1 MNSLSSSLPEP
12 APTLAGQRIALLG
25 PLAGM
30 SKREAA
36 RRIREQGGVY
46 AEKPDAACTLVVWG
60 EAELPLA
67 PHPTEAGLLD
77 EAARTAAERG
87 SLVFISETELWQRL
101 GLVETQHNVHR
112 LYTPAMLAELLG
124 VAVAVIRRWHRRGL
138 IVPVR
143 EVHRLPY
150 FDFCEVSTARRLA
163 ELLAAGCSPVAIER
177 QLAELQRFLPSVDR
191 PLAQLSVIIQGKQLL
206 LRQGE
211 GLLEP
216 GGQYRFDFEADRHS
230 VEAVSTELAG
240 THELREISDGELQA
254 LEELNSPDS
263 MRLAAAELEDGERL
277 SEAAEM
283 YRAALAAGGP
293 HAETNFRLAE
303 LLYRQGDTAGARERY
318 YVAIEIDED
327 YVEAR
332 ANLGCVLAELG
343 ERELAVAAFRGALAF
358 HADYPDAHYHL
369 ARTLD
374 ELERPDQAAIHWQS
388 FLQLASDSP
397 WADEARS
404 RLDIAAHDAGE

>member
-1 MNSLSSSLPEP
+1 MTAETSLPEP
-12 APTLAGQRIALLG
+12 ASALAGHRIALLG

-36 RRIREQGGVY
+36 RLIREQGGVY
-46 AEKPDAACTLVVWG
+46 TEKPDAACTLLVWG

-67 PHPTEAGLLD
+67 ANPAEAGLLD
-77 EAARTAAERG
+77 ETTQAAAESG
-87 SLVFISETELWQRL
+87 KLNFISETELWQRL
-101 GLVETQHNVHR
+101 GLVDTEQSIHR
-112 LYTPAMLAELLG
+112 LHTPAMLAELLG
-124 VAVAVIRRWHRRGL
+124 VSVAVIRRWHRRGL

-163 ELLAAGCSPVAIER
+163 ELLAAGCSPASIER

-191 PLAQLSVIIQGKQLL
+191 PLAQLSVIIQGKKLL
-206 LRQGE
+206 LRQGD

-216 GGQYRFDFEADRHS
+216 GGQYRFDFDAAEQQSGPA
-230 VEAVSTELAG
+230 STELPG
-240 THELREISDGELQA
+240 TNELREISDSELSA
-254 LEELNSPDS
+254 LEELDSPEA
-263 MRLAAAELEDGERL
+263 MRLAAAELEDVDRL

-283 YRAALAAGGP
+283 YRASLAAGGP

-303 LLYRQGDTAGARERY
+303 LLYRLGDPSGARERY
-318 YVAIEIDED
+318 YVAIEIDDD

-343 ERELAVAAFRGALAF
+343 ERELAVAAFCGALVF
-358 HADYPDAHYHL
+358 HEDYPDVHYHL

-374 ELERPDQAAIHWQS
+374 ELGQDVAALVHWQS
-388 FLQLASDSP
+388 FLRLASDSP
-397 WADEARS
+397 WAEEARV
-404 RLDIAAHDAGE
+404 RLETAARGAGE